1 MAWWADY
8 EARFYIGGNHHL
20 GWMKL
25 ENWYFSKM
33 LSKYHPLSYTST
45 PSLSVSCPEKFRMFP
60 YQSASHLC
68 HPHPKHAAFSLSIY
82 LFVLLLLLPFWLI
95 GNEPLRTSA
104 AEKLPPFPFPA
115 KKDPHRYAQ
124 AVSSDVLL
132 HLLAAHTI
140 SSNFPAFPLSSAL
153 LTISHFAL
161 YTRDAVAEFPNRFAC
176 GVSRGVSHD
185 HAASGFRRTRRRVF
199 LCVSPPSMHIFFSF
213 SVFVQH
219 SAAATATARVCERLR
234 HFSDHRDIFLP
245 NCSPFFPI
253 SSPLFNL
260 RSTISW

>member
-1 MAWWADY
+1 
-8 EARFYIGGNHHL
+8 
-20 GWMKL
+20 
-25 ENWYFSKM
+25 
-33 LSKYHPLSYTST
+33 
-45 PSLSVSCPEKFRMFP
+45 MFP
-60 YQSASHLC
+60 YQNASHLC
-68 HPHPKHAAFSLSIY
+68 CPHPKHAVFSLSIY
-82 LFVLLLLLPFWLI
+82 LFVLLLLPFWLI

-104 AEKLPPFPFPA
+104 AEKLSPSPFSA

-124 AVSSDVLL
+124 AASSDVLS
-132 HLLAAHTI
+132 HLLSARTI
-140 SSNFPAFPLSSAL
+140 SSNFSAFPLSSAL
-153 LTISHFAL
+153 FTISRFAL

-176 GVSRGVSHD
+176 GVSHD

-219 SAAATATARVCERLR
+219 SAAATAGVCERLR
-234 HFSDHRDIFLP
+234 HFSDRRDIFLP
-245 NCSPFFPI
+245 NCSSFFLI